1 MSNYG
6 NPNCTHD
13 PDDFG
18 QLSINRGQRKINYK
32 LNVVDMEL
40 VKAVTALRDAVAN
53 LTNSANPLIIA
64 ASNAI
69 TKADELSKVV
79 ADIRPPGCEGN

>member
-6 NPNCTHD
+6 NPTCTHD

-32 LNVVDMEL
+32 LNVVDMKVIEAL
-40 VKAVTALRDAVAN
+40 KALRDAVAN
-53 LTNSANPLIIA
+53 LTNSANPHINTATSAIA
-64 ASNAI
+64 M
-69 TKADELSKVV
+69 ADEISKVV